1 MSLNPTAL
9 QNILPNS
16 TRPERLI
23 VASDP
28 WGGIPAKNRKGER
41 LNLYLGIIDILQCY
55 KSKFWADAMSH
66 TDPECRYPPAFVNF
80 LIKAFRSQDQFLY
93 RIFSLFEA
101 FWKKNFSKKFITRVC
116 TGKFFFKVNR
126 KVCLIG

>member
-55 KSKFWADAMSH
+55 KSKFFTVFKSH
-66 TDPECRYPPAFVNF
+66 FGFYRGARWYKNERLPKSDDFRYNAVGTTH
-80 LIKAFRSQDQFLY
+80 IIQSGHIMACWKGK
-93 RIFSLFEA
+93 SL
-101 FWKKNFSKKFITRVC
+101 NYI
-116 TGKFFFKVNR
+116 GKLVSDLF
-126 KVCLIG
+126 

>member
-1 MSLNPTAL
+1 MIDSPRQNYFLAQRDARKNHVSLNPTAL

-23 VASDP
+23 IASDP

-55 KSKFWADAMSH
+55 KSKFWADAMS
-66 TDPECRYPPAFVNF
+66 A
-80 LIKAFRSQDQFLY
+80 
-93 RIFSLFEA
+93 
-101 FWKKNFSKKFITRVC
+101 KNP
-116 TGKFFFKVNR
+116 G
-126 KVCLIG
+126 

>member
-1 MSLNPTAL
+1 MEPLLSEKAAKVLVIEFIDSPRPKLFLAQRDARKNHVSLNPTAL

-23 VASDP
+23 IASDP

-55 KSKFWADAMSH
+55 KSK
-66 TDPECRYPPAFVNF
+66 
-80 LIKAFRSQDQFLY
+80 
-93 RIFSLFEA
+93 
-101 FWKKNFSKKFITRVC
+101 
-116 TGKFFFKVNR
+116 
-126 KVCLIG
+126 

>member
-23 VASDP
+23 IASDP

-55 KSKFWADAMSH
+55 KSKFW
-66 TDPECRYPPAFVNF
+66 
-80 LIKAFRSQDQFLY
+80 
-93 RIFSLFEA
+93 SLV
-101 FWKKNFSKKFITRVC
+101 KNLL
-116 TGKFFFKVNR
+116 NR
-126 KVCLIG
+126 RFTKD